1 MRIIVFDLNF
11 VHNLYTCKKYIF
23 FKNVWVCCRCDVI
36 VIYDVTA
43 S

>member
-1 MRIIVFDLNF
+1 MRINVLDLIF
-11 VHNLYTCKKYIF
+11 FHNLYTCKKYIF
-23 FKNVWVCCRCDVI
+23 FKHIWACCRCDVI